1 MGSGVLKLLPS
12 ISLTVF
18 RSRLLK
24 ILVSLALTA
33 GLIWLLL
40 RQTHPGEV
48 AHRIAGASPA
58 WLCASAALAIGTYVL
73 RAWRWVW
80 ILKPAGRV
88 GFAQAFYATGVGFAG
103 NFLPARAGEI
113 IRPALLSRDTGL
125 PFSTLLAS
133 ILFERLLDA
142 ASVFFFLGLAI
153 LDPPWTHVAGSS
165 SVPVAVGVLPLV
177 GLSGIVAFSWIAIF
191 HRALLEKLIDRLLLL
206 CPQRWREPVLK
217 VSSAFL
223 DGFGLVRKLTAW
235 QWLPVGGGSLL
246 MWFAVNL
253 QIACVVKAFGI
264 DLPLSASYLLTFA
277 AVIGLAVPT
286 PGGIGSYHA
295 AVAGALGRFNVQRD
309 IALGV
314 ATVSHAISFIP
325 ISLIGLGWM
334 LVRALRKPSP
344 NPEPR

>member
-1 MGSGVLKLLPS
+1 MLKLHPS
-12 ISLTVF
+12 TSLTVF
-18 RSRLLK
+18 KSRALK
-24 ILVSLALTA
+24 VLISLALTA
-33 GLIWLLL
+33 GLVWLLL
-40 RQTHPGEV
+40 RQVHPGEV
-48 AHRIAGASPA
+48 ARQIAGASPA
-58 WLCASAALAIGTYVL
+58 WICASGVLALATYVL
-73 RAWRWVW
+73 RAWRWMW

-88 GFAQAFYATGVGFAG
+88 GFVPSFYATAVGFAG

-153 LDPPWTHVAGSS
+153 LDPPWTRATGSS
-165 SVPVAVGVLPLV
+165 AVPVAIGVLPLI
-177 GLSGIVAFSWIAIF
+177 GLSGIIVFSWVAIF
-191 HRALLEKLIDRLLLL
+191 HRGLLENLTGRVVPIFPERFRA
-206 CPQRWREPVLK
+206 PILK
-217 VSSAFL
+217 VSAAFL

-235 QWLPVGGGSLL
+235 QWLPVGGGSLF
-246 MWFAVNL
+246 MWFVINL

-264 DLPLSASYLLTFA
+264 DLPLSASYVLTFA
-277 AVIGLAVPT
+277 AVLGLAVPT

-295 AVAGALGRFNVQRD
+295 AVSGALGRFHVQSD
-309 IALGV
+309 VALGV

-334 LVRALRKPSP
+334 LARTLRRAAPE
-344 NPEPR
+344 PEPR

>member
-1 MGSGVLKLLPS
+1 VLKHHPS
-12 ISLTVF
+12 IPLTVVQ
-18 RSRLLK
+18 SRILK
-24 ILVSLALTA
+24 ILVSLALTV
-33 GLIWLLL
+33 GLVWLLL
-40 RQTHPGEV
+40 RQVHPGEV

-58 WLCASAALAIGTYVL
+58 WLCASAALAIGTYIL
-73 RAWRWVW
+73 RSWRWVW
-80 ILKPAGRV
+80 ILRPAGRV
-88 GFAQAFYATGVGFAG
+88 GFGQAFYATAVGFAG

-153 LDPPWTHVAGSS
+153 LDPPWTRGPGSS
-165 SVPVAVGVLPLV
+165 AVPVAIGALPLI
-177 GLSGIVAFSWIAIF
+177 GLAGIVTFSWIAIF
-191 HRALLEKLIDRLLLL
+191 HRGLLENLTSRLARLL
-206 CPQRWREPVLK
+206 PERWRGPVLK

-235 QWLPVGGGSLL
+235 QWLLVGGGSLL
-246 MWFAVNL
+246 MWLAVNL

-264 DLPLSASYLLTFA
+264 DLPLSASYVLTFA

-295 AVAGALGRFNVQRD
+295 AVAGALGRFHVQRD

-314 ATVSHAISFIP
+314 ATVSHAVSFIP

-334 LVRALRKPSP
+334 LARALRRTVPE
-344 NPEPR
+344 PEPR

>member
-1 MGSGVLKLLPS
+1 
-12 ISLTVF
+12 LTLFKSRVF
-18 RSRLLK
+18 K

-33 GLIWLLL
+33 GLVWLLL
-40 RQTHPGEV
+40 RQVHPGEV
-48 AHRIAGASPA
+48 ARRIAEASPA
-58 WLCASAALAIGTYVL
+58 WLCASAALAFGTYLL

-88 GFAQAFYATGVGFAG
+88 GFGPAFYATAVGFAG

-153 LDPPWTHVAGSS
+153 LDPPWTRGTGSS
-165 SVPVAVGVLPLV
+165 AVPVAVGVLPLI
-177 GLSGIVAFSWIAIF
+177 GLSGIVAFSWVAIF
-191 HRALLEKLIDRLLLL
+191 HRGLLERLTSRLLHL
-206 CPQRWREPVLK
+206 CPPRWRAPVEA

-246 MWFAVNL
+246 MWFVINL
-253 QIACVVKAFGI
+253 QIACVVKAFSI
-264 DLPLSASYLLTFA
+264 DLPLSASYVLTFA
-277 AVIGLAVPT
+277 AVLGLAVPT
-286 PGGIGSYHA
+286 PAGIGSYHA
-295 AVAGALGRFNVQRD
+295 AVAGALGRFQVQRD
-309 IALGV
+309 VALGV
-314 ATVSHAISFIP
+314 ATVAHAISFIP
-325 ISLIGLGWM
+325 ISLVGLGWM
-334 LVRALRKPSP
+334 LARTLRRTAPE
-344 NPEPR
+344 PEPR